1 MTLKSYYDKEGNV
14 DYLYRGRFSNGQPND
29 MTGKAWMIG
38 QNKYGKYLFY
48 QGKFENDNKI
58 DDSSHWKQL
67 NDKREINKKIEKYD
81 FRCDLKWRDF

>member
-1 MTLKSYYDKEGNV
+1 M
-14 DYLYRGRFSNGQPND
+14 YRGRFSNGQPND

-58 DDSSHWKQL
+58 DTFLADCHLS
-67 NDKREINKKIEKYD
+67 DKYPKNGCVPIDKSGEKD
-81 FRCDLKWRDF
+81 TM

>member
-1 MTLKSYYDKEGNV
+1 M
-14 DYLYRGRFSNGQPND
+14 YRGRFSNGQPND

-67 NDKREINKKIEKYD
+67 NDKCEINKKIEKYD